1 MSNNQTIQI
10 ATAGEALFD
19 LVTQP
24 NGQLLPCAG
33 GAAYNLTRALGRQS
47 QAVGYLN
54 PFSSDRF
61 GRQLRD
67 QLLADGA
74 VVLRDHPVPE
84 PTSLAV
90 VAVDAN
96 GQPNYAFYRSNVADR
111 AVDAQ
116 GLNEHCAALPNL
128 SMIVTGCLAL
138 SPDDQETYLPWLSHA
153 QKSGLTVVVDANLR
167 PAVLADADA
176 YRRNVHAALAY
187 ADIIKASDEDLAF
200 LFDSP
205 APANQLA
212 RQLFATTSAT
222 TVALT
227 LGAAG
232 AALLH
237 RDGRHWHAIDT
248 APITIQ
254 DTVGAGDCF
263 LAGLLT
269 KTIEN
274 AKIKGSDPFYF
285 DALKF
290 GVACAGFCVSR
301 VGCDPP
307 TAAQAAEWVK
317 RGTIRVN

>member
-1 MSNNQTIQI
+1 MNTSHIQI

-24 NGQLLPCAG
+24 SGQLLPCAG
-33 GAAYNLTRALGRQS
+33 GSVYNLTRALGRQS

-61 GRQLRD
+61 GRQLHN
-67 QLLADGA
+67 QLLADG
-74 VVLRDHPVPE
+74 VIVLHGEPVNE

-90 VAVDAN
+90 VAVNDN
-96 GQPNYAFYRSNVADR
+96 GHPDYAFYRSNVADR
-111 AVDAQ
+111 AVSSQ
-116 GLNEHCAALPNL
+116 GLIDQCTALPNL
-128 SMIVTGCLAL
+128 STIVTGCLAL
-138 SPDDQETYLPWLSHA
+138 SPDDQEKYLPWLAESK
-153 QKSGLTVVVDANLR
+153 KSGLTVVVDANLR
-167 PAVLADADA
+167 PAVLADAAA

-205 APANQLA
+205 APAEQLA
-212 RQLFATTSAT
+212 RQLLTTTSAT
-222 TVALT
+222 IVALT

-232 AALLH
+232 AAILH

-248 APITIQ
+248 APIAIQ

-269 KTIEN
+269 KTLTN
-274 AKIKGSDPFYF
+274 VKINGSDPFYF

-307 TAAQAAEWVK
+307 TAEQAADWVK
-317 RGTIRVN
+317 RGTIRVT